1 MTKTNKTKNKGFGN
15 KKYSKHKPQL
25 RQHLLLREYNCNCC
39 VFLVLFKHTLRRL
52 HNKVQPFA
60 IFSVETHLYILPIIF
75 AYLFFVLS
83 KIHLV
88 INISGKTFVIT
99 CLFKTKIWNI
109 LHVFK
114 FLCIKTVITCNCNIL
129 KGIM

>member
-25 RQHLLLREYNCNCC
+25 RQRLLLREYNCNCC

-52 HNKVQPFA
+52 HNKVQPFD

-75 AYLFFVLS
+75 CIFIFCFKQNSFSNKYQW
-83 KIHLV
+83 K
-88 INISGKTFVIT
+88 NICDNMFI
-99 CLFKTKIWNI
+99 
-109 LHVFK
+109 
-114 FLCIKTVITCNCNIL
+114 
-129 KGIM
+129 